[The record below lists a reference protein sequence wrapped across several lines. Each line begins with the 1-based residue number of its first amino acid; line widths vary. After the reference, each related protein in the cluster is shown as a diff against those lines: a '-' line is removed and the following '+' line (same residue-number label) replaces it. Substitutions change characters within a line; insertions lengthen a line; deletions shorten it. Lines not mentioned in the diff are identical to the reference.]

1 MNMQVLEYFLTVAQE
16 GNITRSAG
24 LLHITQPTLSR
35 QLKDLE
41 TELGKKL
48 LKRTNKS
55 VSLTQDGMVFRETAR
70 EILTLYRKAKSE
82 NNWKENLSGDIYIG
96 AGETESFRILAKF
109 IQEFHRLHPL
119 VCFHILS
126 ETAERIGE
134 DVDKGVLDFGFIM
147 RSVAMEKYDFW
158 AFSHKELWGVLV
170 RKDHPLA
177 SKKFVTPQELIN
189 EPLILPENTI
199 FRQELLQWLN
209 DRASI
214 FATYS
219 LVYNA
224 LRLLQEGP
232 GVIVC
237 LKDPAFTDTGY
248 VFLPLLPEQTVSPLL
263 IWKKKLARSSA
274 VECFL
279 QFICHT
285 KNESP
290 LL

>member
-119 VCFHILS
+119 VC
-126 ETAERIGE
+126 
-134 DVDKGVLDFGFIM
+134 GV
-147 RSVAMEKYDFW
+147 V
-158 AFSHKELWGVLV
+158 
-170 RKDHPLA
+170 
-177 SKKFVTPQELIN
+177 
-189 EPLILPENTI
+189 
-199 FRQELLQWLN
+199 
-209 DRASI
+209 
-214 FATYS
+214 
-219 LVYNA
+219 
-224 LRLLQEGP
+224 
-232 GVIVC
+232 
-237 LKDPAFTDTGY
+237 
-248 VFLPLLPEQTVSPLL
+248 
-263 IWKKKLARSSA
+263 
-274 VECFL
+274 
-279 QFICHT
+279 
-285 KNESP
+285 
-290 LL
+290 